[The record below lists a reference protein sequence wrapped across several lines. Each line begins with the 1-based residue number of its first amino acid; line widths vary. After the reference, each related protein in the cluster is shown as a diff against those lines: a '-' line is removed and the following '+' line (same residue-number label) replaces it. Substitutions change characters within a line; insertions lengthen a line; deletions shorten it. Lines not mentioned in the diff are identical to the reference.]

1 MTYLFNFLP
10 SSKLIVFDLRYIL
23 NLLLKLKLTK
33 QHIRVVI
40 IIVKVLRMYSD
51 WKVWSIGVIRIKI
64 IKININTLTIHIN
77 HLILYKNS
85 PLPPPQHNNNSSPLS
100 KTNYGRYQL
109 RMGRE

>member
-51 WKVWSIGVIRIKI
+51 WKVWSIGVITIKI
-64 IKININTLTIHIN
+64 IKKNINTLTIHIN
-77 HLILYKNS
+77 NILK
-85 PLPPPQHNNNSSPLS
+85 
-100 KTNYGRYQL
+100 
-109 RMGRE
+109 RMNFTIKYTALKKAVALKYML